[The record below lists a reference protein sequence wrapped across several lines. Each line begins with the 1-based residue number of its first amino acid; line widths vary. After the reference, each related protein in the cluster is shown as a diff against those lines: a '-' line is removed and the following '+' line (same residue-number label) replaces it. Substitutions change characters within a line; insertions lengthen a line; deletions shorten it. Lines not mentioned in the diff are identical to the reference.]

1 MDLIICNCFK
11 FGSCKLKDHCQN
23 KHINIMCTNIDQCV
37 DKGCVMRHPKPCKY
51 FARKMCKFDNCAYS
65 HKKDVR
71 DAKIEHLEK
80 QVTNLK
86 CEVENLTEARKEAQI
101 EAKKLS
107 QQVAEISNNLRGVIK
122 QIKHDHKQHDRNK
135 KKIEDI
141 QNKMSEVSE
150 ELPVRHTDTVK
161 KIEET
166 KETEKI
172 KEVIVDKVDL
182 NRKGLENPTVK
193 FKCNKCDC
201 SFKKEITLT
210 KHKNTKHNPKP
221 SNIQELGEGQ
231 FGFVFDVRPGK
242 EKEAEELRFEW
253 KN

>member
-1 MDLIICNCFK
+1 
-11 FGSCKLKDHCQN
+11 
-23 KHINIMCTNIDQCV
+23 MCTNIDQCV

-122 QIKHDHKQHDRNK
+122 QIKHDRKQHDRNK

-150 ELPVRHTDTVK
+150 EMPVRHTDTVK

-182 NRKGLENPTVK
+182 NRKGFKGPTEN
-193 FKCNKCDC
+193 FRCNKWD
-201 SFKKEITLT
+201 SRKRSRSQ
-210 KHKNTKHNPKP
+210 NTKTQSTIINHP
-221 SNIQELGEGQ
+221 I
-231 FGFVFDVRPGK
+231 
-242 EKEAEELRFEW
+242 
-253 KN
+253 